1 MRHCG
6 LHWHAGTPAQAYSR
20 VPTLVFRDA
29 GAFGLNHAPRC
40 ARILFM
46 DQDAA
51 EEDILLTPEGR
62 AKLKAEL
69 DHLLTVRRP
78 QVAEQ
83 LRQSIDGGDLTE
95 NVGYE
100 DAKHEQSFVEGRIL
114 TLETLLKRAVVVE
127 DAQASESVTFGSLVT
142 VKEQDGAEER
152 YRIVGS
158 AEADAREGRISNE
171 SPLGRALLNHRVGDE
186 VTVEAPDGDLQFKIL
201 DIK

>member
-1 MRHCG
+1 
-6 LHWHAGTPAQAYSR
+6 
-20 VPTLVFRDA
+20 
-29 GAFGLNHAPRC
+29 
-40 ARILFM
+40 M

>member
-1 MRHCG
+1 
-6 LHWHAGTPAQAYSR
+6 
-20 VPTLVFRDA
+20 
-29 GAFGLNHAPRC
+29 
-40 ARILFM
+40 M

-69 DHLLTVRRP
+69 DYLLTVRRP

-83 LRQSIDGGDLTE
+83 LRQSIDGGDLSE

-142 VKEQDGAEER
+142 VKERDGAEER